1 MRSIRLV
8 SILVVIG
15 LLTISLPLTAVASPA
30 DEPRLQAANLLTNG
44 DFEAGFQSSG
54 VANGWGGWWIDTSE
68 CSRRVPIFRQ
78 ITSSTD
84 ARRVQAG
91 SSAQQLLGAPQS
103 GGDSGGTFLGG
114 IIQQARTGI
123 TPGKT
128 YRFTVWA
135 SAWFSTG
142 DNAAASENTG
152 STNIQIGIANGVVD
166 AASITTRSS
175 LQNIKDRYVQ
185 LSIDIVANTNALT
198 VATYANPDSC
208 AKHTEV
214 FFDSATLTEV
224 GAAPAGTTAPTQP
237 PQPTLRVIPTKF
249 PTPSP
254 NAEGK
259 ILYTVQSGNTIIDIC
274 GVIGRGSDPTCIDD
288 ILKWNG
294 ISNPKGI
301 YVGQQLII
309 GQGAAGAVQPTAT
322 TPPTAAPAATEA
334 SGQPTVDP
342 NTQPT
347 TDPNAQPTAAVVSPT
362 QASGGAAS
370 ICVTLFNDAN
380 GNGVFDPGEGLVAA
394 GSFSLLDV
402 SNSNTVATY
411 TTDGASEPHCFET
424 LPSGNYRINSN
435 VPEGY
440 KATTRSDWDLT
451 LAAGSTAN
459 LEFGAQSTGQTGGGA
474 TGGGTDGGGSDNTSR
489 LVRALLAAGG
499 VVLLLIAAGV
509 AGFLVL
515 TRRR

>member
-1 MRSIRLV
+1 MSV
-8 SILVVIG
+8 D
-15 LLTISLPLTAVASPA
+15 AVA
-30 DEPRLQAANLLTNG
+30 
-44 DFEAGFQSSG
+44 
-54 VANGWGGWWIDTSE
+54 
-68 CSRRVPIFRQ
+68 
-78 ITSSTD
+78 
-84 ARRVQAG
+84 
-91 SSAQQLLGAPQS
+91 
-103 GGDSGGTFLGG
+103 
-114 IIQQARTGI
+114 
-123 TPGKT
+123 
-128 YRFTVWA
+128 
-135 SAWFSTG
+135 
-142 DNAAASENTG
+142 TG
-152 STNIQIGIANGVVD
+152 ST
-166 AASITTRSS
+166 ITVFT
-175 LQNIKDRYVQ
+175 
-185 LSIDIVANTNALT
+185 VANPA
-198 VATYANPDSC
+198 SC

-214 FFDSATLTEV
+214 FWDAAALIEV

-237 PQPTLRVIPTKF
+237 PQPTLRVIPTTF

-259 ILYTVQSGNTIIDIC
+259 ILYTVQPGNTIIDIC

-294 ISNPKGI
+294 ISNPKSI

-347 TDPNAQPTAAVVSPT
+347 TDPNAQPTAAQPT
-362 QASGGAAS
+362 TAPAGAAS

-380 GNGVFDPGEGLVAA
+380 GNGAFDPGEGLVAA

-411 TTDGASEPHCFET
+411 TTDGASEPHCFEN
-424 LPSGNYRINSN
+424 LPSGNYRINST

>member
-15 LLTISLPLTAVASPA
+15 LLAASLPLVVSASPA
-30 DEPRLQAANLLTNG
+30 NALPGETNLLKNPG
-44 DFEAGFQSSG
+44 FESFSSNG
-54 VANGWGGWWIDTSE
+54 VATDWAPWIVPGDGCGRTTPQYKQATTSL
-68 CSRRVPIFRQ
+68 
-78 ITSSTD
+78 D
-84 ARRVQAG
+84 ARRVKDG
-91 SSAQQLLGAPQS
+91 SSAQQFLASSSDPGAS
-103 GGDSGGTFLGG
+103 FLGG
-114 IIQQARTGI
+114 LQQNVTGL

-128 YRFTVWA
+128 YRF
-135 SAWFSTG
+135 SIYGHAWSSTG
-142 DNAAASENTG
+142 DNPALSENTG
-152 STNIQIGIANGVVD
+152 SINFRVGIGQGATYGADPNVKWSDFYNFKDNFGQMSVD
-166 AASITTRSS
+166 AVATGGTITVFT
-175 LQNIKDRYVQ
+175 
-185 LSIDIVANTNALT
+185 VANPA
-198 VATYANPDSC
+198 SC

-214 FFDSATLTEV
+214 FWDAASLIEV

-259 ILYTVQSGNTIIDIC
+259 IIYTVQPGNTIIDIC
-274 GVIGRGSDPTCIDD
+274 GVIGRGSDPSCIDD

-294 ISNPKGI
+294 ISNPKSI

-322 TPPTAAPAATEA
+322 TPPTAGPAATEA

-347 TDPNAQPTAAVVSPT
+347 TDPNAQPTTDPNAQPTAAQPIT
-362 QASGGAAS
+362 APAGAAS
-370 ICVTLFNDAN
+370 ICVTLYNDAN
-380 GNGVFDPGEGLVAA
+380 GNGLLDPGEGLVAA
-394 GSFSLLDV
+394 GNFSLLDV

-459 LEFGAQSTGQTGGGA
+459 LEFGAQSTGQTGGA
-474 TGGGTDGGGSDNTSR
+474 TGDGADGGGSDNTSR